1 MKEGKEVK
9 GNKERNKE
17 TMRGKMKENIEKD
30 ENGRKKKEWEG
41 KGNKERNKE
50 IMRGRMK
57 ENIWPKLTERVKEKS
72 ISCSLMNLQ

>member
-1 MKEGKEVK
+1 MKEGK
-9 GNKERNKE
+9 
-17 TMRGKMKENIEKD
+17 
-30 ENGRKKKEWEG
+30 EG

-50 IMRGRMK
+50 TMRGRMK